1 MASMLVRPGLKF
13 EIAST
18 STAGLARTASQYS
31 HGDALETRPTP
42 GELYIICKDGSVQ
55 SVSDPNRPIGWEL
68 LEDGDVFYWR
78 VTQVG
83 FSPEIAIVRPCIPV
97 YTDDY
102 PDGKGFIGSSVSV
115 CTSRDAMVIDFD
127 DGEDEVTS
135 PFSLPCPGAPLKAPR
150 PEIPEG
156 WRTM

>member
-1 MASMLVRPGLKF
+1 MAIRPGFKF

-18 STAGLARTASQYS
+18 STAGLSRTASQYS
-31 HGDALETRPTP
+31 HGEALETRPIS

-55 SVSDPNRPIGWEL
+55 SVSEPNRPIGWEL
-68 LEDGDVFYWR
+68 LEDGDRFYWR

-83 FSPEIAIVRPCIPV
+83 FSPEIALVLPCIPF

-102 PDGKGFIGSSVSV
+102 PDGKGFIGSTVAV
-115 CTSRDAMVIDFD
+115 CTSRDAMTIDFD
-127 DGEDEVTS
+127 EGEEEVTS
-135 PFSLPCPGAPLKAPR
+135 SFSLPCPGAPCKAPR

>member
-1 MASMLVRPGLKF
+1 MASIVRPGFKF
-13 EIAST
+13 EVIMSMT
-18 STAGLARTASQYS
+18 STAGLSRTASQYS
-31 HGDALETRPTP
+31 HGEALETRPKG

-83 FSPEIAIVRPCIPV
+83 FSPERATVLSV
-97 YTDDY
+97 EYADNY
-102 PDGKGFIGSSVSV
+102 PDGKGFIGSTVSV
-115 CTSRDAMVIDFD
+115 CTSRDAMMIDFD